1 MYDMLP
7 YMNQIIEIFNY
18 FISFGEEVVNA
29 PHLLHASSDDSNKCA
44 SIEKAKEG

>member
-7 YMNQIIEIFNY
+7 HMNQIIENLTF

-29 PHLLHASSDDSNKCA
+29 SHLLHASSDDSNKCA
-44 SIEKAKEG
+44 SIEKEKEG